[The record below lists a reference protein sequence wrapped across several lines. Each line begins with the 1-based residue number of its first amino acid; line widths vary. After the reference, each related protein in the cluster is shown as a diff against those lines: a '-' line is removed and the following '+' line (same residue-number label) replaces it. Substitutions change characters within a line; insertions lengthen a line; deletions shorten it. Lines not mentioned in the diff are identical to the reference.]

1 MNLPV
6 LVGCA
11 GNLPAHLRTVANP
24 AESGKGKIPAA
35 RPNAGRCRAIAGTGG
50 RRYSPPLMPRP
61 IEILLLLA
69 LPASGK
75 SEVRRYLAQLTPEQC
90 RDEFNLGP
98 TVQLDD
104 YPYVHMMRRVSQ
116 ELRSRGA
123 DGIFF
128 DSDEL
133 PMKQPLDWGT
143 LVELLNE
150 DLDDVVQH
158 RRPAPAAAAEW
169 LLERFDQARRR
180 VGCPP
185 ELDVLPEP
193 LRRELARA
201 LEGEAAELLRA
212 KNDGVP
218 ESLQGRTV
226 VIEAARGGPHGAV
239 LPLPPPLGYRYTLS
253 RFSDVILSKAAI
265 LYVWVTPEESRRKNR
280 ERTDPND
287 PGSILHHGVP
297 MAVMMGDYGCD
308 DMEWLIQHSDQ
319 PDTVRIETR
328 GRTFN
333 LPIARFDNRVDKTT
347 FVRAEPAA
355 WQAGD
360 VASLHD
366 GLAAALGNLAARR

>member
-1 MNLPV
+1 
-6 LVGCA
+6 
-11 GNLPAHLRTVANP
+11 
-24 AESGKGKIPAA
+24 
-35 RPNAGRCRAIAGTGG
+35 
-50 RRYSPPLMPRP
+50 MPRP
-61 IEILLLLA
+61 IETLLLLA

-75 SEVRRYLAQLTPEQC
+75 SEVRRYLAHLTPEQC

-116 ELRSRGA
+116 ELRKRGA
-123 DGIFF
+123 GGVFF

-150 DLDDVVQH
+150 DYDDVVEH
-158 RRPAPAAAAEW
+158 RRAVRASAAEW

-180 VGCPP
+180 VGSEA
-185 ELDVLPEP
+185 ELDALPP
-193 LRRELARA
+193 RLRRELLRA
-201 LEGEAAELLRA
+201 LEDEAAELMRA
-212 KNDGVP
+212 KNAGIP

-226 VIEAARGGPHGAV
+226 VIEAARGGPEGATM
-239 LPLPPPLGYRYTLS
+239 PLPPPLGYRYSLARLSDAILS
-253 RFSDVILSKAAI
+253 RAAI
-265 LYVWVTPEESRRKNR
+265 LYVWVTPEESRRKNL

-297 MAVMMGDYGCD
+297 EAVMRGDYGCD
-308 DMEWLIQHSDQ
+308 DMEWLMQHSDQ
-319 PDTVRIETR
+319 PDTVKIETR

-333 LPIARFDNRVDKTT
+333 LPIARFDNRTDKTT
-347 FVRAEPAA
+347 FVRGEVEAWKPA
-355 WQAGD
+355 D
-360 VASLHD
+360 VAALHA